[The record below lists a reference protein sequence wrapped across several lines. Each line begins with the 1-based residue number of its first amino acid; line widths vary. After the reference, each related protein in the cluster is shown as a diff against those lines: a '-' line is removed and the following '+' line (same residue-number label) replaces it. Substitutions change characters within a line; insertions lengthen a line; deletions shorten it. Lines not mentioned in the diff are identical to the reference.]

1 MKLNKYRL
9 LIVVFTVLFVAG
21 CLVAFAYIR
30 TWGKTEIEF
39 KIHINEELILQS
51 VYGETPTFAIWIEN
65 PETDEAKTIF
75 VTKRAGLNDWEG
87 KVSVPSALPKWDNVS
102 KNEQQIRK
110 VGAGI
115 DAVSGATPLPGYFVT
130 RVRVK
135 PGSKWNCWIEMNL
148 AGDYNQHYKEFDEI
162 EKKTDEFGDG
172 QPAIVYKTY
181 IEAAMGNIVAPE
193 VVGMSILN
201 EKGEII
207 QPLEGITTALEVFD
221 EITIAIVKPKP
232 RII

>member
-9 LIVVFTVLFVAG
+9 LIVVLTVLFVAG

-51 VYGETPTFAIWIEN
+51 VYGESPTFAIWLEN
-65 PETDEAKTIF
+65 PDTGDSKTIF
-75 VTKRAGLNDWEG
+75 VTNRAGKGDWEG
-87 KVSVPSALPKWDNVS
+87 KVEVPTALPKWQSIAD
-102 KNEQQIRK
+102 KERQTEQSDIE
-110 VGAGI
+110 V
-115 DAVSGATPLPGYFVT
+115 DAVTGATPLPGYFTT
-130 RVRVK
+130 RARVK

-181 IEAAMGNIVAPE
+181 IEAAMGNIVVPE